1 MSSEVVSGQSYRIT
15 NVKAGNALDLSG
27 VDNRSSTFSRCPF
40 GSFTEPLHIVIG
52 YPYHGGMNQQWTFN
66 WEGDAWSIRS
76 VSSSKY
82 LGIDGNPNNGTKL
95 VADTQ
100 MFKWHIWRDAMD
112 ENNFRSVEN
121 VLVLRRRH
129 KTPRFHF
136 TLLLLLPNY
145 FSRPY

>member
-27 VDNRSSTFSRCPF
+27 VDDRS
-40 GSFTEPLHIVIG
+40 IIG
-52 YPYHGGMNQQWTFN
+52 YPYHGGMNQQWTFT

-112 ENNFRSVEN
+112 ENNFRIFVPNTHQN
-121 VLVLRRRH
+121 VDLSNH
-129 KTPRFHF
+129 GDPTPGNPIIIWSTWSGVHQ
-136 TLLLLLPNY
+136 TWKIE
-145 FSRPY
+145 RP